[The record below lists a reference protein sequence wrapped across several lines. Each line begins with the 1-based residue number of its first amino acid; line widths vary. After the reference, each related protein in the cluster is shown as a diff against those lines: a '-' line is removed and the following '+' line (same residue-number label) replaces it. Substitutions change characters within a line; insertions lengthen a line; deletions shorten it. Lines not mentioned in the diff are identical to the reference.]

1 VKGYGIPLGRVLAPA
16 SRPDSPLL
24 APRWTSSITS
34 AAARQRPG
42 PPRCRLRLGEDLW
55 ETRRPRNDR
64 PDRPQTRSSPSVVWS
79 GRHGPPT
86 AGTPGPRID
95 GDPSTLPREL

>member
-1 VKGYGIPLGRVLAPA
+1 VKGYGIPLGRVLFPA

-42 PPRCRLRLGEDLW
+42 PPRCRYDSAKTCEKLAARAMTGQIAH
-55 ETRRPRNDR
+55 RRDHHR
-64 PDRPQTRSSPSVVWS
+64 P
-79 GRHGPPT
+79 
-86 AGTPGPRID
+86 
-95 GDPSTLPREL
+95 